1 MPAAESQK
9 CGCENGSLQNSK
21 RVTKVIVIKIHEKV
35 TEVTVLRE
43 QYGSSEEKYLF
54 SLGNVGRQE

>member
-1 MPAAESQK
+1 M
-9 CGCENGSLQNSK
+9 QNSK

-43 QYGSSEEKYLF
+43 QYGSSEEDHLF